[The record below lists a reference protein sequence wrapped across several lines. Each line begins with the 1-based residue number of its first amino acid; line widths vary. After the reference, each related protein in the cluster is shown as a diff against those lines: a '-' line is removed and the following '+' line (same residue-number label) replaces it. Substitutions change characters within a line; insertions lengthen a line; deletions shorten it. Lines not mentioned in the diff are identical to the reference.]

1 MNTTVKDE
9 LALGEKR
16 VAQARGSDFRRSP
29 QGLVQQ
35 SYVTVGETDA
45 GVELPI

>member
-16 VAQARGSDFRRSP
+16 VAQARGPDFRRSP
-29 QGLVQQ
+29 QG
-35 SYVTVGETDA
+35 
-45 GVELPI
+45 PW